1 MNYLLTKKQNEVMKY
16 LAQGL
21 SNKEIMAKMGIKYT
35 TLRSHLVGIYQIF
48 GVHDKLNAVLT
59 WQRNEREEE

>member
-21 SNKEIMAKMGIKYT
+21 SNKEVMAKMGIKYT
-35 TLRSHLVGIYQIF
+35 TLRTHLVDIYQIF

-59 WQRNEREEE
+59 WQKNEKEV